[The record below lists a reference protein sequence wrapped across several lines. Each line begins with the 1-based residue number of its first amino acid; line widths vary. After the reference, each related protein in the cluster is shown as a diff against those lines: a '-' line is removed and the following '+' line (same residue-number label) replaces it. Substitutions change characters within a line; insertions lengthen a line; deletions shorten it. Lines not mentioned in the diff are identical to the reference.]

1 MHAARAQGRAGL
13 RSRRYVERT
22 DAAASVAMRYP
33 ARPVQQRGSDVPTT
47 AAPEPRARA
56 PVGVFDSGVGGLTV
70 LRALAD
76 RLPGEDFVYLGDTA
90 RLPYGTKS
98 PESIRRY
105 ALQAAGLLKAR
116 GVKCLVV
123 ACNTASA
130 VALDSLAHAFEP
142 VPVVGVLEPG
152 AAAACRATRSG
163 RIAVIATESTVRGG
177 AYQRAIARRL
187 PSAVV
192 TARACPLF
200 VALAEEG
207 WTDGPIVAAV
217 AHRYL
222 DDLFAGAAPGSAPD
236 TLVLGCTH
244 FPVLE
249 PALREVLG
257 PPVTIVDSAAT
268 TAAALA
274 DVLARRDLARPPGG
288 PGGVITLLATDG
300 AERFARVGG
309 TFLGRPLEAGQVE
322 IVDLAGYAPAPAP
335 AGRPRPD

>member
-1 MHAARAQGRAGL
+1 L
-13 RSRRYVERT
+13 
-22 DAAASVAMRYP
+22 
-33 ARPVQQRGSDVPTT
+33 
-47 AAPEPRARA
+47 RA

-70 LRALAD
+70 LRALA
-76 RLPGEDFVYLGDTA
+76 RALPGEDFVYLGDTA

-105 ALQAAGLLKAR
+105 ALQAAGLLKSR

-130 VALDSLAHAFEP
+130 VALEALEAEFAP
-142 VPVVGVLEPG
+142 VPVLGVLEPG
-152 AAAACRATRSG
+152 AAAACLATRTG

-187 PSAVV
+187 PEAVV
-192 TARACPLF
+192 TAWACPLF

-207 WTDGPIVAAV
+207 WTDGPIVEAV

-222 DDLFAGAAPGSAPD
+222 DDLFAVPAAGVTPDTPD

-244 FPVLE
+244 FPVLA
-249 PALREVLG
+249 PTLAGVLG
-257 PPVTIVDSAAT
+257 PGVTIVDSAAT

-274 DVLARRDLARPPGG
+274 GTLAARGLARAADAEGG
-288 PGGVITLLATDG
+288 TLTLLATDG
-300 AERFARVGG
+300 AERFARVGS
-309 TFLGRPLEAGQVE
+309 TFLGRPLDPARVE
-322 IVDLAGYAPAPAP
+322 IVDLTGSAPS
-335 AGRPRPD
+335 RR